1 MSLSSSG
8 GSDDEVARKLNGCA
22 RSLRFA
28 KMRST
33 GVRAGGVRAL
43 LAHAAALEGVRCS
56 NYDVLQVGR
65 CGYIQIAVF
74 KPCILDD
81 LIHTNINFDVQ
92 MPSILREK
100 TSYLMCFRLSPST

>member
-1 MSLSSSG
+1 MEIVELSLGSS
-8 GSDDEVARKLNGCA
+8 GSDDERARKLNGCA

-56 NYDVLQVGR
+56 NYDVLQVSADFMGENEL
-65 CGYIQIAVF
+65 Q
-74 KPCILDD
+74 
-81 LIHTNINFDVQ
+81 
-92 MPSILREK
+92 
-100 TSYLMCFRLSPST
+100 LSPSHIKLLLKPTDV

>member
-1 MSLSSSG
+1 MPISSSTG
-8 GSDDEVARKLNGCA
+8 GDERARKLNECA

-56 NYDVLQVGR
+56 NYDVLQVGT
-65 CGYIQIAVF
+65 A
-74 KPCILDD
+74 DSMEE
-81 LIHTNINFDVQ
+81 N
-92 MPSILREK
+92 
-100 TSYLMCFRLSPST
+100 